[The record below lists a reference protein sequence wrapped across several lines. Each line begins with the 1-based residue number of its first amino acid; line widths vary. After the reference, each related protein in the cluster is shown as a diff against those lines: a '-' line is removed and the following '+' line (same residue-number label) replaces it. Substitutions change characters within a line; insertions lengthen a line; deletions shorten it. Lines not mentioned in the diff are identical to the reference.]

1 MPVNMQNLQNLA
13 NINSLDQ
20 LKLGADNQLQQ
31 RSGIGTFFRKVG
43 DAFLKLSQGG
53 RAAINQRNEA
63 ILNAMRAAVDNAR
76 TTVQAEDRPTAQRL
90 SSVLERIQTATANR
104 NDGALEGLK
113 NSVASL
119 QQKTVEL
126 QYGLHGDAR
135 YTALSPRAQQG
146 LVYALENIRKGHS
159 DNKQAD
165 MERIKNDF
173 FGVRPDSYDI
183 DEGMR
188 QFSESLI
195 KGFLNPDQQAQIDEN
210 GIHKSFKLDTRRN
223 CMTNI
228 GDVATPGN
236 QPQEFY
242 ENALKNTVPAEHHR
256 FLPFISM
263 MCSQAGMD
271 SAKHYLSY
279 MSGLSDR
286 GDFHLSEVGLMPSS
300 SAEHKVSLTC
310 EGNTLRLTD
319 TFAQPFNM
327 FDDMAGADV
336 LGYRGNV
343 TMTIDLAAEPRIE
356 TVNGKEVLIPQFV
369 LENGDVHFEIP
380 QA

>member
-76 TTVQAEDRPTAQRL
+76 TTVQAEDRTTALRL
-90 SSVLERIQTATANR
+90 SSVLERIQTATANM
-104 NDGALEGLK
+104 DGGALEGLK
-113 NSVASL
+113 GSVASL

-146 LVYALENIRKGHS
+146 LVYALENISKGRS

-195 KGFLNPDQQAQIDEN
+195 NDFLKPSQQAEVDEN
-210 GIHKSFKLDTRRN
+210 GIHKSFKLDTSRN

-236 QPQEFY
+236 QPEEFY

-263 MCSQAGMD
+263 MCTQAGMD
-271 SAKHYLSY
+271 SAKSFLSY

-286 GDFHLSEVGLMPSS
+286 GDFHLSEVGLMPSNS
-300 SAEHKVSLTC
+300 GVEHKVSLTC

-319 TFAQPFNM
+319 TFAQPFHM
-327 FDDMAGADV
+327 FDDMAGAAV

-356 TVNGKEVLIPQFV
+356 RVNGEEVLIPQFV
-369 LENGDVHFEIP
+369 LENGDVHFETP
-380 QA
+380 

>member
-1 MPVNMQNLQNLA
+1 MPVNMQNLHNLA

-20 LKLGADNQLQQ
+20 LKLGADNQLQK

-43 DAFLKLSQGG
+43 DAFLKLSHAG
-53 RAAINQRNEA
+53 RAAIAQRNEA
-63 ILNAMRAAVDNAR
+63 ILNAMRTAVDNAR
-76 TTVQAEDRPTAQRL
+76 ATVQAEDRPTAQRL
-90 SSVLERIQTATANR
+90 SSVLARIQTATANM
-104 NDGALEGLK
+104 DGGALEGLK
-113 NSVASL
+113 GSVASL
-119 QQKTVEL
+119 QQKTAEL

-146 LVYALENIRKGHS
+146 LVYALETISKGSS

-165 MERIKNDF
+165 MERVKNDF
-173 FGVRPDSYDI
+173 FGVRPDTYDI

-195 KGFLNPDQQAQIDEN
+195 EDFLKPSQQALVDGN
-210 GIHKSFKLDTRRN
+210 GIHNSFKLDTSRN

-236 QPQEFY
+236 QPEEFY

-271 SAKHYLSY
+271 SAKSFLPY
-279 MSGLSDR
+279 MSGLSDPA
-286 GDFHLSEVGLMPSS
+286 DSHLTAAGLMPPNN
-300 SAEHKVSLTC
+300 AEHKVSLTC

-327 FDDMAGADV
+327 IDDMAGAAV
-336 LGYRGNV
+336 LSYRGNV

-369 LENGDVHFEIP
+369 LENGDVHFETP
-380 QA
+380 